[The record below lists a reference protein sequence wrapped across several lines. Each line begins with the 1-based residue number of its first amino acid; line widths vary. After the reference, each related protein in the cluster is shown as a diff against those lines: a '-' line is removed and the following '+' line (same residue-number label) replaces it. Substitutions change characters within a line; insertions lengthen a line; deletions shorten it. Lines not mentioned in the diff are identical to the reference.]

1 MKRLA
6 LLGALLAGAGL
17 ATTAPDLTLQQQAKK
32 ADVIVRAVLG
42 AATTVK
48 EGDVTYTVIPLAEI
62 KDAVAGDVAR
72 LPVHEGKPALFFLRG
87 VDDLPTLGSGQE
99 VFALLYAARADS
111 PLVGFNQGLYPVVN
125 GQVTW
130 NSVTRARVDAL
141 AKAEADRQAA
151 QPAPANTTTPAP
163 TGTAAAGTGT
173 GTGTGTTPPP
183 TAGTTP
189 PASQPAPTPPAPTT
203 PPASGTTAPGTA
215 ATPAPT
221 GPATTPPV
229 TPPAATPA
237 ATSSSVPVLITDPVK
252 FREALVAARG
262 SQ

>member
-1 MKRLA
+1 MKRLT

-17 ATTAPDLTLQQQAKK
+17 ATTAPDLTLQQQARK

-48 EGDVTYTVIPLAEI
+48 DGDVTYTVIPLAEI

-130 NSVTRARVDAL
+130 NSVTKARVDAL
-141 AKAEADRQAA
+141 AKAEADRQAT
-151 QPAPANTTTPAP
+151 QPAPATPTPAP

-173 GTGTGTTPPP
+173 STGTGTTPPP
-183 TAGTTP
+183 TAGATP

-215 ATPAPT
+215 ATPAQT

-237 ATSSSVPVLITDPVK
+237 VTSSSVPVLITDPVK

>member
-1 MKRLA
+1 VKRLT

-130 NSVTRARVDAL
+130 NSVTKARVDAL

-151 QPAPANTTTPAP
+151 QPAPANPTTAP

-173 GTGTGTTPPP
+173 TPPP
-183 TAGTTP
+183 TAGATP

>member
-1 MKRLA
+1 MKRLT

-17 ATTAPDLTLQQQAKK
+17 ATTAPDLTLQQQARK

-48 EGDVTYTVIPLAEI
+48 DGDVTYTVIPLTEI

-130 NSVTRARVDAL
+130 NSVTKARMDAL

-151 QPAPANTTTPAP
+151 QPAPANPTTAP

-183 TAGTTP
+183 TAGATP

>member
-1 MKRLA
+1 MKRLT

-62 KDAVAGDVAR
+62 KDAVVGDVAR

-130 NSVTRARVDAL
+130 NSVTKARVDAL

-151 QPAPANTTTPAP
+151 QPAPANPTTAP

-173 GTGTGTTPPP
+173 TPPP
-183 TAGTTP
+183 TAGATP

>member
-1 MKRLA
+1 M
-6 LLGALLAGAGL
+6 

-130 NSVTRARVDAL
+130 NSVTKARVDAL

-151 QPAPANTTTPAP
+151 QPAPTNTTTPAP

-173 GTGTGTTPPP
+173 TPPP
-183 TAGTTP
+183 TAGATP
-189 PASQPAPTPPAPTT
+189 PASQPAPTPPAPTA
-203 PPASGTTAPGTA
+203 PPASGMTAPGTA

-229 TPPAATPA
+229 TPPAATP
-237 ATSSSVPVLITDPVK
+237 SSVPVLITDPVK

>member
-48 EGDVTYTVIPLAEI
+48 DGDVTYTVIPLTEI

-130 NSVTRARVDAL
+130 NSVTKARVDAL

-151 QPAPANTTTPAP
+151 QPATANPTTAP
-163 TGTAAAGTGT
+163 TGTAAAGTGAST
-173 GTGTGTTPPP
+173 GT
-183 TAGTTP
+183 GTTP

>member
-48 EGDVTYTVIPLAEI
+48 DGDVTYTVIPLTEI

-130 NSVTRARVDAL
+130 NSVTKARVDAL

-151 QPAPANTTTPAP
+151 QPATANPTTAP
-163 TGTAAAGTGT
+163 TGTAAAGTGAST
-173 GTGTGTTPPP
+173 GT
-183 TAGTTP
+183 GTTP
-189 PASQPAPTPPAPTT
+189 PASQPAPTPPAPTA

>member
-48 EGDVTYTVIPLAEI
+48 DGDVTYTVIPLTEI

-130 NSVTRARVDAL
+130 NSVTKARMDAL

-151 QPAPANTTTPAP
+151 QPAPANPTTAP

-183 TAGTTP
+183 TAGATP

>member
-151 QPAPANTTTPAP
+151 QPAPATTTTNPAP

-173 GTGTGTTPPP
+173 GMGTAGTGTTPPP
-183 TAGTTP
+183 AAGATP
-189 PASQPAPTPPAPTT
+189 PASQPAPTPPAT
-203 PPASGTTAPGTA
+203 GTAAPGTA

-221 GPATTPPV
+221 GTATTPPV
-229 TPPAATPA
+229 TTPAATP
-237 ATSSSVPVLITDPVK
+237 SSVPVLITDPVK

>member
-48 EGDVTYTVIPLAEI
+48 DGDVTYTVIPLTEI

-130 NSVTRARVDAL
+130 NSVTKARVDAL

-151 QPAPANTTTPAP
+151 QPAPANPTTAP

-183 TAGTTP
+183 TAGATP

>member
-17 ATTAPDLTLQQQAKK
+17 ATTAPELTLQQQARK

-130 NSVTRARVDAL
+130 NSVTKARVDAL

-151 QPAPANTTTPAP
+151 QPAPANPTTAP

-173 GTGTGTTPPP
+173 STGTGTTPPP
-183 TAGTTP
+183 TAGATP

-203 PPASGTTAPGTA
+203 PPASGATAPGTA

>member
-130 NSVTRARVDAL
+130 NSVTKARVDAL

-151 QPAPANTTTPAP
+151 QPAPTNTTTPAP

-173 GTGTGTTPPP
+173 TPPP
-183 TAGTTP
+183 TAGATP
-189 PASQPAPTPPAPTT
+189 PASQPAPTPPAPTA
-203 PPASGTTAPGTA
+203 PPASGMTAPGTA

-229 TPPAATPA
+229 TPPAATP
-237 ATSSSVPVLITDPVK
+237 SSVPVLITDPVK